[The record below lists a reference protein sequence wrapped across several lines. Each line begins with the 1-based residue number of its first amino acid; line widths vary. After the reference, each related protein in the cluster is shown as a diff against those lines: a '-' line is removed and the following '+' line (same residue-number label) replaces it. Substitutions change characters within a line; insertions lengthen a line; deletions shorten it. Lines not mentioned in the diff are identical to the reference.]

1 MVAQVNQ
8 MVIVDCWHWCDF
20 FPGSFPHVAL
30 NRLHLGVYYIHSM
43 IVWCS
48 LLFEVIPLSGDSS
61 RTGPFCAS
69 PVAYP
74 IFHSPVE
81 CESATIEKQSWFSF
95 GCGYK
100 FHGDCN
106 EMSIAATPPFLYYF
120 GPVNLSIS

>member
-1 MVAQVNQ
+1 MGAQVNQ

-20 FPGSFPHVAL
+20 FPGSFPHVTL

-74 IFHSPVE
+74 IVHSSVE
-81 CESATIEKQSWFSF
+81 CELATIEKQSWFSL
-95 GCGYK
+95 
-100 FHGDCN
+100 
-106 EMSIAATPPFLYYF
+106 IWLW
-120 GPVNLSIS
+120 L